1 MIITLNQYK
10 LFSGIN
16 NPNLDLQLQPI
27 VDLVNTLIP
36 RYCNTKFE
44 PIVETGKRLTN
55 NSNVLILPNT
65 PIISIEGIEM
75 LNTEVTLTDD
85 QWYLDEETGIVEIID
100 PYVIL
105 PSSPR
110 LVSVDYTWGTS
121 DVPEDVTMA
130 AKELVTYYHKR
141 EYHKTKTLS
150 SGQSV
155 DYTDASLFPIQVRSI
170 LDLYKVL

>member
-10 LFSGIN
+10 LFTGIN
-16 NPNLDLQLQPI
+16 NPNLDLQLQPV
-27 VDLVNTLIP
+27 VDFVNTLIP

-44 PIVETGKRLTN
+44 PTVETDKRLTN
-55 NSNVLILPNT
+55 HGNVIILPNT
-65 PIISIEGIEM
+65 PVISVDNIDM
-75 LNTEVTLTDD
+75 LNSDITLNSD

-110 LVSVDYTWGTS
+110 LISVDYTWGTAE
-121 DVPEDVTMA
+121 VPEDVVMA

-155 DYTDASLFPIQVRSI
+155 DYTDASLLPIQVRSI